1 MKKQFKIFSFVFA
14 LLLSCMIMVS
24 FGVTASAV
32 EYANPTLCLTEY
44 TAMPDQ
50 MFSTTLYIAEDA
62 QIGNFQVS
70 LKYDTNLVSL
80 IGAIEDEDA
89 GGSVIVNDSTPGL
102 IHINYSRTNNTSSA
116 RNVLNLTF
124 FVEAD
129 IGVGSYD
136 LLTIDE
142 NYEYLSSRYVGTSN
156 VQLPLDCDF
165 PKLSIHNAGD
175 IDLNGTVNI
184 LDAADLRRHL
194 AKIITLSEHQL
205 NFADAYYD
213 GEINIID
220 AAHIQRKIAKFDVT
234 LGNRVN
240 VSFYDME
247 GKLYATKS
255 VLTGLDLIK
264 LPLVPAVEG
273 YATGRWSTSKDAYI
287 LPDFTNIQNEMSIY
301 AYYGEKNSEAM
312 TYYKRILTNNYYS
325 GDLQTGLSGNLS
337 LASDI
342 TYQGTKTAKVYWS
355 SSNNATL
362 SASNGTFSRPTYDS
376 KLTLTATI
384 VSYIDGLIEM
394 TDSIDFVY
402 DVSGVYQTPDK
413 ASVVTWLNTF
423 FKDGINYNL
432 KLPQKITNENLEST
446 SPYELRLTWTTIG
459 ADGVERPISQI
470 ERTNTSQ
477 TIDLVATVTFNGLPL
492 EDDGKVYFDDVSVT
506 AINESEIRSCVV
518 EQIAAHM
525 GLTVTNNEE
534 FWSDNTPYNTT
545 IKWISKNPEIATVE
559 NNIVTISNEAVNGTS
574 LPLTVQVTYTSDE
587 GVKTFELSYTV
598 SVVTENTMLVPGVNI
613 DEALYNAL
621 KEVTE
626 TRGNLTT
633 EALKDNRFVYL
644 DLSQYPD
651 ITDLTGLS
659 YCKNLRVLNISGLQ
673 ISRGMNE
680 ICTLNYLEAF
690 LAKGCGLDNLTDAG
704 VPVLKNAI
712 NLKLLDLSYN
722 NFTSLDSV
730 FAEGVRYG
738 KLSEIYL
745 NNNNIQDI
753 STLSK
758 APAMSVLV
766 LSNNN
771 LTTEQI
777 APIENFKYL
786 IYLSLADNRIDDVSA
801 LKDLRYLTE
810 LRLQNNNISNP
821 YNLRKLTKLQALYLG
836 NNNISSNIEF
846 LDYLTELR
854 VLYLNDNR
862 IDDISS
868 LTSLTKLEAIN
879 VSGNKLDTLS
889 VLEAY
894 SSTLKE
900 VYAENNEIASFSFV
914 KNMTNLR
921 VLMLS
926 YNVAYKESSLTSY
939 LAGLTLLETL
949 TLSGKPIDNLSFL
962 DGMDKLIRLDIAN
975 CKLPA
980 YLIIESGILT
990 NNNTGVKTLEISAY
1004 QDNIASI
1011 LNRKSTLR
1019 FLDISDNNMAYYTD
1033 EMIAYMAT
1041 EQGLTVPV
1049 SGFTFTSAV
1058 LPCAVEDLYE
1068 LNKLVGFYANNIN
1081 KTLDISALTILMTDL
1096 RFVAF
1101 EDCGISE
1108 LSWLA
1113 KFRNLVYVDLANNP
1127 IRNVDLGA
1135 NISERSKATL
1145 QYLYLDTTSSETTFA
1160 DAYISFDG
1168 NVLKELSLAG
1178 INVAGVDKLPYMDS
1192 LEYLNLSNTGI
1203 TDIQGSEPD
1212 FYDVESIVRYEN
1224 LKTLDVS
1231 HLNANISCLTE
1242 LDSLETLYAIA
1253 EPSEKLFFKTD
1264 ILTLYTLYNNG
1275 VNCYL
1280 YDYDEKY
1287 TPNANAEG
1295 SEILGELPDIS
1306 CNIIVAADNVISNN
1320 NPFIQSTVND
1330 FDIVWT
1336 LSNSTNYEIVNNR
1349 LSVKDYTNINDEALT
1364 ATATITIY
1372 PNQAPVSRSFT
1383 INTSIL
1389 RADKKYYSYNETG
1402 FDDSMCRDES
1412 FTYDVRI
1419 KAAVTDGFS
1428 AAVKPVVGEIKY
1440 AYSSVLSNGSTNVPY
1455 TNILAESGSHQYKI
1469 KSDAPLGSRTTL
1481 TVNIGHYIN
1490 GAFIIDDSVSR
1501 TVTVESRTFTVNYV
1515 VNGGKLVASNGSSI
1529 TSQRKAEDATLFG
1542 DITISRTGYLFAGWY
1557 TDPACNNKFTATK
1570 MPAQNITLYAKWTP
1584 HSFTI
1589 TFNANGG
1596 TVGTTFKTVLC
1607 DQAYGTL
1614 PTPTRDYHNFVGW
1627 YTAISGGTKVT
1638 SSTTSSEAQNIT
1650 LYAIWELKPEKGWVK
1665 ASELPTGAQV
1675 TSRKWSYTKTHY
1687 TTSGSSSMSGW
1698 TKYNTTSAWSD
1709 YGAWSAWQDG
1719 AVSASDSRQV
1729 ETQQVIA
1736 STNYK
1741 TVYHYYYYSKAAT
1754 GYGTSYYPT
1763 NTYGKNKYSVDL
1775 ETELKKTGTTYK
1787 YNGYTMVQ
1795 YKMWHTNNTKY
1806 RYVYACYA
1814 NEAPYAY
1821 KTQEV
1826 ASYNYKTQYRY
1837 RDRSLIY
1844 TYYFYRTENLEATS
1858 YPSGS
1863 NLSNIQEWVKYRE
1876 K

>member
-1 MKKQFKIFSFVFA
+1 MKKHFKKISFIFA
-14 LLLSCMIMVS
+14 LLLCVIISS
-24 FGVTASAV
+24 FAISASAA
-32 EYANPTLCLTEY
+32 EYVNPTLCLTEY
-44 TAMPDQ
+44 TAMPGQ
-50 MFSTTLYIAEDA
+50 EFSTTIYIAEDA
-62 QIGNFQVS
+62 QIGTFQVS
-70 LKYDTNLVSL
+70 LKYNTDLVTLVS
-80 IGAIEDEDA
+80 AEEDEDA
-89 GGSVIVNDSTPGL
+89 GGTVIVNDSTPGL
-102 IHINYSRTNNTSSA
+102 VHLNYSRTNNTSSA
-116 RNVLNLTF
+116 RNILNLTF
-124 FVEAD
+124 KVDES

-156 VQLPLDCDF
+156 VQLPLEVDF
-165 PKLSIHNAGD
+165 QTLNIQGAGD
-175 IDLNGTVNI
+175 VDLNGTVNI

-194 AKIITLSEHQL
+194 AKIITLSNYQL

-220 AAHIQRKIAKFDVT
+220 AAHIQRKIAKFDVN
-234 LGNRVN
+234 LGNRIN

-247 GKLYATKS
+247 GNLYATKS
-255 VLTGLDLIK
+255 VVAGSDLTK
-264 LPLVPAVEG
+264 LPLVPVVEG
-273 YATGRWSTSKDAYI
+273 YSAGEWSTSADSYI
-287 LPDFTNIQNEMSIY
+287 LPDFTNLQGEMSVY
-301 AYYGEKNSEAM
+301 AYYGEKTSEAM
-312 TYYKRILTNNYYS
+312 AYYKNILTTNYYS
-325 GDLQTGLSGNLS
+325 GDLQNGLCGDLS
-337 LASDI
+337 LASDL
-342 TYQGTKTAKVYWS
+342 TYQGNYTAKVFWS

-362 SASNGTFSRPTYDS
+362 NASTGTFSHPTYDTE
-376 KLTLTATI
+376 LTLTATI

-402 DVSGVYQTPDK
+402 DVAGVYQTPDK
-413 ASVVTWLNTF
+413 ASVVTWLNKF
-423 FKDGINYNL
+423 FENGINYNL
-432 KLPQKITNENLEST
+432 KLPQKITNENLESA
-446 SPYELRLTWTTIG
+446 SPYELRITWTTIG
-459 ADGVERPISQI
+459 ADGVEAPISQI
-470 ERTNTSQ
+470 ERTNNSQ
-477 TIDLVATVTFNGLPL
+477 TVDLVATVTFNGLPL
-492 EDDGKVYFDDVSVT
+492 EDDGKVYFDNISVT
-506 AINESEIRSCVV
+506 AIDESEIRSCVV
-518 EQIAAHM
+518 EQIAANM

-534 FWSDNTPYNTT
+534 FWSDDTPYNTT

-559 NNIVTISNEAVNGTS
+559 NNVVSISNEAVNGTS

-598 SVVTENTMLVPGVNI
+598 SVVTENTMLVPGVNM

-626 TRGNLTT
+626 TNGNLTT

-644 DLSQYPD
+644 DLSKYPD

-753 STLSK
+753 STLSN

-771 LTTEQI
+771 LTTEEI
-777 APIENFKYL
+777 APITNFKYL
-786 IYLSLADNRIDDVSA
+786 IYLSLADNQIDDISA

-821 YNLRKLTKLQALYLG
+821 YNLKKLTNLQALYLG

-854 VLYLNDNR
+854 VLYLNDNE

-914 KNMTNLR
+914 KNMTGLR

-926 YNVAYKESSLTSY
+926 GNVAYKESSLTSY
-939 LAGLTLLETL
+939 LVGLTQLETL

-962 DGMDKLIRLDIAN
+962 DGMDKLIRLDVAN

-980 YLIIESGILT
+980 YLITDSSILT
-990 NNNTGVKTLEISAY
+990 NNSTGVKTLEISTY

-1033 EMIAYMAT
+1033 EMIAYMAA
-1041 EQGLTVPV
+1041 EQGLALSV
-1049 SGFTFTSAV
+1049 SEFTFTSAT
-1058 LPCAVEDLYE
+1058 LPSAVEDLYE
-1068 LNKLVGFYANNIN
+1068 LNKLVCFYANNIN
-1081 KTLDISALTILMTDL
+1081 KTLDVSALTILMTDL
-1096 RFVAF
+1096 RFIAF
-1101 EDCGISE
+1101 ENCGITE

-1145 QYLYLDTTSSETTFA
+1145 QYLYLDTTSTESTFA
-1160 DAYISFDG
+1160 DAYITFDE
-1168 NVLKELSLAG
+1168 NVLKELSIAG
-1178 INVAGVDKLPYMDS
+1178 INVGGIDKLPYMDQ

-1224 LKTLDVS
+1224 LKVLDVS
-1231 HLNANISCLTE
+1231 HLNVDISCLTE
-1242 LDSLETLYAIA
+1242 LDSLETLYAVA
-1253 EPSEKLFFKTD
+1253 EPSEELFFKTD
-1264 ILTLYTLYNNG
+1264 IQTLYTLYNNG
-1275 VNCYL
+1275 VECYL

-1287 TPNANAEG
+1287 TPNANTEG
-1295 SEILGELPDIS
+1295 SQILGELSDIS

-1349 LSVKDYTNINDEALT
+1349 LSVKDYTNIDDETLIV
-1364 ATATITIY
+1364 TATITVY
-1372 PNQAPVSRSFT
+1372 PDQAPVSRTFT

-1389 RADKKYYSYNETG
+1389 RAETKYYSYNDSG
-1402 FDDSMCRDES
+1402 FADSMCRDDS
-1412 FTYDVRI
+1412 FTYDIQI
-1419 KAAVTDGFS
+1419 KAAATDGFS
-1428 AAVKPVVGEIKY
+1428 TAVKPVTGDIKY
-1440 AYSSVLSNGSTNVPY
+1440 VFSSVLSNGASTAY
-1455 TNILAESGSHQYKI
+1455 TNILTDLGSHQFKI
-1469 KSDAPLGSRTTL
+1469 NSNAPLGSQTTL

-1490 GAFIIDDSVSR
+1490 GSFVVDDSISR
-1501 TVTVESRTFTVNYV
+1501 TIRVESRTFTVNYV
-1515 VNGGKLVASNGSSI
+1515 VNGGSLVASNGSSI
-1529 TSQRKAEDATLFG
+1529 TSQRKAEDAALFN
-1542 DITISRTGYLFAGWY
+1542 DITVSRTGYLFAGWY
-1557 TDPACNNKFTATK
+1557 TDAACTNKFTAIT
-1570 MPAQNITLYAKWTP
+1570 MPAQDITLYAKWTP
-1584 HSFTI
+1584 HSFTV
-1589 TFNANGG
+1589 TFNPNGG
-1596 TVGTTFKTVLC
+1596 SVGTTSMTVLC

-1614 PTPTRDYHNFVGW
+1614 PTPTRDYYTFNGW
-1627 YTAISGGTKVT
+1627 YTAASGGTKVT
-1638 SSTTSSEAQNIT
+1638 SSTTSSTATNIT
-1650 LYAIWELKPEKGWVK
+1650 LYAQWTIKPVEGWVK
-1665 ASELPTGAQV
+1665 ASDLPSGAQV
-1675 TSRKWSYTKTHY
+1675 TDRKWSYTQTYY
-1687 TTSGSSSMSGW
+1687 TTSSSSSMSGW
-1698 TKYNTTSAWSD
+1698 THYNTTSAWSD
-1709 YGAWSAWQDG
+1709 YGAWSAWQDS

-1729 ETQQVIA
+1729 ETQEVVA

-1741 TVYHYYYYSKAAT
+1741 TVYHYFYYSKAET
-1754 GYGTSYYPT
+1754 GYGTSYYAT
-1763 NTYGKNKYSVDL
+1763 NTYGKNRYTVDL
-1775 ETELKKTGTTYK
+1775 DAPLTKTGTTYK

-1806 RYVYACYA
+1806 RYVYACYGDD
-1814 NEAPYAY
+1814 PYT
-1821 KTQEV
+1821 TQEV
-1826 ASYNYKTQYRY
+1826 VSYNYKTQYRY
-1837 RDRSLIY
+1837 RDRSLVY
-1844 TYYFYRTENLEATS
+1844 TYYFYRTENLEVTA
-1858 YPSGS
+1858 YPSG
-1863 NLSNIQEWVKYRE
+1863 NNISNIQEWVKFRR